1 MNPSIA
7 ADTELRE
14 LALAVARNAVGPN
27 LPIASVLA
35 GQAITQSEY
44 DRIKTNPT
52 FQKYVAAYEKDLS
65 ENGFS
70 FAAKAKVLAEHL
82 LPEAFNLVKD
92 KDVSG
97 PARVKMMENLVDW
110 AGLKPRQDAAALVAG
125 TGFSIQIVIPSAGVA
140 VNATQTA
147 RNRRDNGDSPLQP
160 VIEVPATPT
169 LAVSAPTIPGPA
181 RVSAVRFDEPE
192 DYEYAGDD
200 APAV

>member
-52 FQKYVAAYEKDLS
+52 FQKYVTAYENDLR

-97 PARVKMMENLVDW
+97 PARVKMLENLVDW
-110 AGLKPRQDAAALVAG
+110 AGLKPRQDAASLVAG

-140 VNATQTA
+140 LQATQTQS
-147 RNRRDNGDSPLQP
+147 NRLANADANPLP
-160 VIEVPATPT
+160 VIEVPAAPA

-181 RVSAVRFDEPE
+181 RTSSIRFDEPE